1 MRIISK
7 ILATFFGLGYFP
19 LAPGTLTSL
28 VMVIIYKFFL
38 FKFYKFFLF
47 KLTWPL
53 HLILFFL
60 LFLVG
65 SFVSTNYSA
74 ALNKKDPQKV
84 VIDEACGQ
92 YLALFQ
98 LTPSWLIVGLSF
110 LLFRFFDIIKPF
122 PLKRVELFPHGWG
135 IMLDDIAAGLYA
147 GIITYIFLLV
157 K

>member
-1 MRIISK
+1 MKTISK

-28 VMVIIYKFFL
+28 IVVIIYKFFL
-38 FKFYKFFLF
+38 FKLA
-47 KLTWPL
+47 WPL
-53 HLILFFL
+53 HLLIFFL
-60 LFLVG
+60 VFLAG
-65 SFVSTNYSA
+65 SFVATIFSR
-74 ALNKKDPQKV
+74 ALNKKDPQKI

-98 LTPSWLIVGLSF
+98 LNPSWLGLGLSF

-122 PLKRVELFPHGWG
+122 PLKRVELFPQGWG
-135 IMLDDIAAGLYA
+135 IMLDDVAAGLYA
-147 GIITYIFLLV
+147 GIITYVFFLI